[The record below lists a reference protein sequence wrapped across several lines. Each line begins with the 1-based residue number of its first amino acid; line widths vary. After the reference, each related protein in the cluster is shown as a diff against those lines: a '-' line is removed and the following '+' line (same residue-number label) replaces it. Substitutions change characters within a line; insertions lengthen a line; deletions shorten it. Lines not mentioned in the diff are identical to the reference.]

1 MEAKKQRSPRYPSL
15 DFETAVDKVR
25 AVQSACGRAA
35 VDRETLAKCMG
46 YSSLSG
52 TALGGLAS
60 LSSYGLLEKRGKG
73 EAAVTDLAMQILF
86 AESAEEHAQAARQ
99 AALSPVVFS
108 QIADKFGGH
117 APHKEVVISFLR
129 RNGFTE
135 NAAAIAVRTYVNSM
149 EYVESLGDNERSDSG
164 SENAQ
169 DLSEPRAEPVT
180 APTGGNAPMMSQA
193 SVGGEFRELVRGDV
207 GDGNAF
213 RLLGKDKFNAE
224 QLQDIIDM
232 LELQMKIAKRRAA
245 QSQSV
250 DEPSA
255 ADSTAP

>member
-1 MEAKKQRSPRYPSL
+1 M
-15 DFETAVDKVR
+15 
-25 AVQSACGRAA
+25 
-35 VDRETLAKCMG
+35 
-46 YSSLSG
+46 
-52 TALGGLAS
+52 
-60 LSSYGLLEKRGKG
+60 YGLLVVERNGAGGAGVAKQLRFTRETSKG

-164 SENAQ
+164 SE
-169 DLSEPRAEPVT
+169 T
-180 APTGGNAPMMSQA
+180 H
-193 SVGGEFRELVRGDV
+193 
-207 GDGNAF
+207 
-213 RLLGKDKFNAE
+213 
-224 QLQDIIDM
+224 
-232 LELQMKIAKRRAA
+232 KIS
-245 QSQSV
+245 QSQGPNRSLRQQ
-250 DEPSA
+250 EGMRR
-255 ADSTAP
+255 